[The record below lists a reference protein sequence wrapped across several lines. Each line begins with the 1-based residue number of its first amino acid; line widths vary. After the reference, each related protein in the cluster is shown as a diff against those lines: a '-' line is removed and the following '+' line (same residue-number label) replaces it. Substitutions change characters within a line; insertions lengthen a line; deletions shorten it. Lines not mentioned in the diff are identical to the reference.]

1 MPARLSLFMNATTD
15 STDSPRRRPGGGR
28 KPGLYEP
35 VTIVSVSMPPELLRI
50 IDREAFQSNRSRSS
64 FCRWVLRARCG
75 ELEQQRDDR
84 PPAYRESYVLDDPTH
99 GGRFNPEL
107 IGGEPWDCHACAE
120 ATKDDELGLSNQKV
134 VSGWLICPG
143 CKTPRP
149 EA

>member
-1 MPARLSLFMNATTD
+1 MNATTD
-15 STDSPRRRPGGGR
+15 SPQHPRRRPGGGR

-35 VTIVSVSMPPELLRI
+35 VTVVSISMPPELLRI
-50 IDREAFQSNRSRSS
+50 IDRESFQANRSRSS

-84 PPAYRESYVLDDPTH
+84 PAAYNESYVVEDPTH
-99 GGRFNPEL
+99 GGRFNPAL
-107 IGGEPWDCHACAE
+107 IGGADWACLACE
-120 ATKDDELGLSNQKV
+120 AATADHPDGPANTRV